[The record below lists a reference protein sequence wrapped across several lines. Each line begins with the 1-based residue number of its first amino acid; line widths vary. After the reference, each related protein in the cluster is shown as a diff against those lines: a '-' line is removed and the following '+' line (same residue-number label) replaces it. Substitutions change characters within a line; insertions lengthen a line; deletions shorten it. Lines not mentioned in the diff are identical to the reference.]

1 MNEAIKFFT
10 TFKTIKL
17 FCQFNQYG
25 ETNLLRYFVFKV
37 QNDFLLAI
45 EVNDF
50 ETGETKFEFKK
61 ATKQSIVELN
71 KNGCFL
77 FDVQIINSFDE
88 SENEECILFDKLA
101 IYNNRIEF
109 LQSIPLIKIDE
120 KELNSKLIS

>member
-109 LQSIPLIKIDE
+109 FQSIPLMKIDE